1 MAGWRGALALTR
13 MLNVEGKG
21 DVSKA
26 SIVVISAGVSQPSS
40 TRLLADRLSQAVSDE
55 LAARGREADVRV
67 IEVRELAHDVVN
79 MTLTGYAAA
88 GLADAQAAIAA
99 ADGVVAVTPV
109 FTAGPAG
116 IFKSFVD
123 VLDTTSLT
131 GTPVLLGAT
140 GGTARHSLV
149 VEYGVRPVLTYLH
162 ADVVPTSVFA
172 ATDDWADDADDVN
185 PLADRIRRAAA
196 ELADRVAAK
205 APTRRAG
212 LYDAVPSFED
222 LLGG

>member
-1 MAGWRGALALTR
+1 
-13 MLNVEGKG
+13 
-21 DVSKA
+21 VSKA
-26 SIVVISAGVSQPSS
+26 SIVVVSSGVSQPSS
-40 TRLLADRLSQAVSDE
+40 TRLLADRLTQAVSDE
-55 LAARGREADVRV
+55 LAARGRQSDLRV
-67 IEVRELAHDVVN
+67 VEVRELAHEVVN

-88 GLADAQAAIAA
+88 PLAEAQAALAA
-99 ADGVVAVTPV
+99 ADGVIAVTPV

-116 IFKSFVD
+116 IFKAFLD
-123 VLDTTSLT
+123 VLDTTALA

-140 GGTARHSLV
+140 GGTSRHSLV
-149 VEYGVRPVLTYLH
+149 LEYGVRPVFTYLH

-172 ATDDWADDADDVN
+172 ATDDWAEDVDDVKSL
-185 PLADRIRRAAA
+185 PGRIRRAAA

-212 LYDAVPSFED
+212 LFDDVPSFGE